1 MKTYRKPKPLTYQQ
15 VERMAVSYLQRFP
28 ASIERFREVMARKI
42 KRYEARS
49 ETVVATALEW
59 VAKAESFCLRVG
71 LLDDK
76 ALAKGLVQ
84 SYHRRGDGLAAI
96 RMKLI
101 RKGIRSPELDEAV
114 AMLTEKYESTG
125 TSVELVAA
133 VRYLR
138 RRRFGP
144 FYDGELDW
152 HTRRKQVA
160 SLARRRLPADVCWT
174 AIKLTRDEADAI
186 LYEAQQNA

>member
-1 MKTYRKPKPLTYQQ
+1 MKKPRKPKPLTYQA

-28 ASIERFREVMARKI
+28 ASIHRFREVMARKI
-42 KRYEARS
+42 KRYESRS
-49 ETVVATALEW
+49 ETVVAKASEW
-59 VAKAESFCLRVG
+59 VTKAESFCLRVG

-114 AMLTEKYESTG
+114 AMLTDKYERTG

-160 SLARRRLPADVCWT
+160 SLARRRLPADVCWS

>member
-1 MKTYRKPKPLTYQQ
+1 MQRNERSSTDSRHTEQGEQLHHKT
-15 VERMAVSYLQRFP
+15 ER
-28 ASIERFREVMARKI
+28 
-42 KRYEARS
+42 
-49 ETVVATALEW
+49 
-59 VAKAESFCLRVG
+59 
-71 LLDDK
+71 

-101 RKGIRSPELDEAV
+101 RKGIRSPDLDEAI
-114 AMLTEKYESTG
+114 AMLTDKYERTG
-125 TSVELVAA
+125 ASVELVAA

-152 HTRRKQVA
+152 NTRRKQVA
-160 SLARRRLPADVCWT
+160 SLARRRLPADVCWS
-174 AIKLTRDEADAI
+174 AIKMTRDEADAI

>member
-1 MKTYRKPKPLTYQQ
+1 MKKPRKPKPLTYQA

-28 ASIERFREVMARKI
+28 ASIHRFREVMARKLA
-42 KRYEARS
+42 RYESRA
-49 ETVVATALEW
+49 EAEAPTASEW
-59 VAKAESFCLRVG
+59 VTQAESFCQRVG
-71 LLDDK
+71 LLDDG
-76 ALAKGLVQ
+76 ALAKGLVH

-101 RKGIRSPELDEAV
+101 RKGIRSPELDEAI
-114 AMLTEKYESTG
+114 AMLADQYEGTG

-133 VRYLR
+133 LRYLR

-144 FYDGELDW
+144 FFSGELDW
-152 HTRRKQVA
+152 QTRRKQVA
-160 SLARRRLPADVCWT
+160 SLARRRLPPDVCWS
-174 AIKLTRDEADAI
+174 AIKMTRAEADAI